1 MNNKK
6 IANLNK
12 GLITSIEAQSIPDGA
27 SSNSLNWL
35 TKGDHIELSRG
46 MYLIGT
52 EDTTPSGRVTGLHV
66 SKKADGTNIKWK
78 TCGKK
83 IFYWDATTED
93 WIEIGTD
100 SLGASADGEDI
111 SFADYVT
118 AAGNQ
123 VWLNSA
129 NSSLYKMLTANPASL
144 VDQYDAAK
152 NFKGKI
158 KIGQNR
164 MFLWGR
170 TADKTGV
177 YGSYVDTLTFTT
189 VTAEVLGTGDSIV
202 KTFTGTLA
210 FKAAGAKR
218 TCFAISATDGVETFT
233 DDYCGNLTGSA
244 GGTGTINYATG
255 AISITFAVAP
265 GVVNVTVTYQW
276 EDSTNNGIAD
286 FTKSAT
292 RTAGQGFIF
301 RQDDGGGEIQNI
313 LNYSNIEYCLHKFK
327 TWELNIGNTDTDA
340 TNLIYREKV
349 GIPNW
354 RAAVATGD
362 GIYYIDDTD
371 EKDPKARLLTLF
383 TGSDKVIPVVKSNNL
398 DLTDYRFDKATGI
411 EWGDYILFAC
421 RTSDSSFN
429 NRVLVYSKVWKA
441 WDIRDYRVSC
451 FAIEDGV
458 LLGGDSLSNNVYEL
472 FSGFDD
478 DDALIDNY
486 WESKLDDQQISRL
499 KKTKKFIASGLTAK
513 EQILNIYFDYDNS
526 GYTLVGQVEG
536 DGSYVDV
543 GQAISVGSM
552 TVGNQTVGSG
562 NEEVFAYKY
571 VREIKVN
578 TDQYKEIKVKYQ
590 AAGIGFLSI
599 SEWEFKDIR
608 IKRAR
613 VPKKYRS

>member
-35 TKGDHIELSRG
+35 TMGDHIELSRG
-46 MYLIGT
+46 MYLIGA
-52 EDTTPSGRVTGLHV
+52 EDETANGR
-66 SKKADGTNIKWK
+66 KADGTIVKWK
-78 TCGKK
+78 TQGKK
-83 IFYWDATTED
+83 IFYWDTGSMTD
-93 WIEIGTD
+93 WAEIGSD
-100 SLGASADGEDI
+100 ILGDAADGEDV

-123 VWLNSA
+123 VWFSSP
-129 NSSLYKMLTANPASL
+129 NSSLYKILTANPGSL
-144 VDQYDAAK
+144 VDQYDASK

-170 TADKTGV
+170 TADKTGI
-177 YGSYVDTLTFTT
+177 YGSYIDTLTFTT
-189 VTAEVLGTGDSIV
+189 VTAEVLGTGDNV
-202 KTFTGTLA
+202 LKTFAGTLA

-218 TCFAISATDGVETFT
+218 TCFAITATDGAESFT

-255 AISITFAVAP
+255 AISLTFNTAP
-265 GVVNVTVTYQW
+265 GVVNITVTYQW
-276 EDSTNNGIAD
+276 EDATNNGIAD

-292 RTAGQGFIF
+292 RAAGQGFIF
-301 RQDDGGGEIQNI
+301 RQDDGGGNAQMV
-313 LNYSNIEYCLHKFK
+313 LNYSNVEYCLHEFK

-340 TNLIYREKV
+340 TNLIYRERA

-354 RAAVATGD
+354 RAACATGS

-371 EKDPKARLLTLF
+371 EKDTKIRLLTLASN
-383 TGSDKVIPVVKSNNL
+383 SDKIIPIAKSNNL
-398 DLTDYRFDKATGI
+398 DLSNYLFDKSATI
-411 EWGDYILFAC
+411 EWGDYILFSC
-421 RTSDSSFN
+421 RTKDSSFN
-429 NRVLVYSKVWKA
+429 NRVLIFNKAWKA

-451 FAIEDGV
+451 FVIEDGV

-478 DDALIDNY
+478 DDALINNY

-499 KKTKKFIASGLTAK
+499 KKLKKFIISGLIAK
-513 EQILNIYFDYDNS
+513 DQILDIYFDLDNS

-536 DGSYVDV
+536 DGPYVDV
-543 GQAISVGSM
+543 GQAISVGSL
-552 TVGNQTVGSG
+552 TIGNQTVGSG
-562 NEEVFAYKY
+562 NEEIFAYKY
-571 VREIKVN
+571 VVEIKVN
-578 TDQYKEIKVKYQ
+578 TDQYKEIKRKFV
-590 AAGIGFLSI
+590 GSGLGFLSI
-599 SEWEFKDIR
+599 SEWEDKDIR

-613 VPKKYRS
+613 LPRKYRS